1 MASFN
6 PVDLSSWSGGEW
18 TRLPDSLLKGFCID
32 SRKAALGELFV
43 ALRAQRDGHQY
54 LQKAVSSGV
63 VGALVDH
70 HVESVDCPQLVV
82 PNTLIA
88 FQQIAQKH
96 RDSFGGKVVGVTG
109 SCGKTSTKE
118 ILRLLLSG
126 AHCTEGNF
134 NNHLGVP
141 ITLSRLSLTKHSHAV
156 IEAGINQTREMDDLT
171 RMINPDVCIITSID
185 HSHLAGLGTIQT
197 VANEKIKLWL
207 QAKKS
212 CIGVFPEELL
222 QFDAF
227 SEAKK
232 DRSFV
237 VVKKKKIFSSEE
249 DVNEVLYEISTE
261 TNERGHSL
269 NLLIKR
275 CGCPPLVIPVE
286 HTSEGMIRNM
296 VLACVVAWKLGV
308 SDQEICER
316 LPQYRPSGLRGSCLV
331 GRGRSYVLDCYNAN
345 PSSMLDSIQFFF
357 EKYRKQPKLLVLGG
371 MNELGDLSQ
380 ELHGQTGRSINLAP
394 TDQAI
399 IIGEYAKELAD
410 GMIENGASNEQI
422 SILNDTESAR
432 PLIEDFKGV
441 VLLKGSRSYQLEE
454 LIPAWAVEEREPLKI
469 AC

>member
-1 MASFN
+1 M
-6 PVDLSSWSGGEW
+6 
-18 TRLPDSLLKGFCID
+18 
-32 SRKAALGELFV
+32 
-43 ALRAQRDGHQY
+43 
-54 LQKAVSSGV
+54 
-63 VGALVDH
+63 
-70 HVESVDCPQLVV
+70 
-82 PNTLIA
+82 
-88 FQQIAQKH
+88 
-96 RDSFGGKVVGVTG
+96 
-109 SCGKTSTKE
+109 
-118 ILRLLLSG
+118 
-126 AHCTEGNF
+126 
-134 NNHLGVP
+134 
-141 ITLSRLSLTKHSHAV
+141 
-156 IEAGINQTREMDDLT
+156 
-171 RMINPDVCIITSID
+171 
-185 HSHLAGLGTIQT
+185 
-197 VANEKIKLWL
+197 
-207 QAKKS
+207 
-212 CIGVFPEELL
+212 
-222 QFDAF
+222 
-227 SEAKK
+227 
-232 DRSFV
+232 
-237 VVKKKKIFSSEE
+237 VVKKKKISSSEE
-249 DVNEVLYEISTE
+249 DGNEVLYEISTE

-286 HTSEGMIRNM
+286 HISEGMIRNM

-331 GRGRSYVLDCYNAN
+331 GRGCSYVLDCYNAN

-357 EKYRKQPKLLVLGG
+357 EKYRKQAKLLVLGG

-380 ELHGQTGRSINLAP
+380 ELHIQTGRSINLAP